1 VLIKRMLN
9 GDVEDADLHYYLGL
23 VFEAQDSVDNA
34 RMEFEKTLVL
44 RPAFADAW
52 LRLCSMDLRRK
63 AFDAA
68 LSTAQ
73 RFTKASRSLAAS
85 WRTEGYVRNVR
96 REYSLALPLLKK
108 AVGLDSSDSFAWFEL
123 GSALER
129 SGDLAAAAVAFRR
142 VLAIRPGDPAAA
154 NYLGYMWADKGLR
167 LDSAKKLIALALEGD
182 SANGAYLDSYAWV
195 FYKLGNADSAYVY
208 ILKAIEQ
215 INDDGTVYGHYGD
228 ILQKRGETASALD
241 AYKKS
246 LAIDPDSEDAAR
258 IREKIRLL
266 EAKPGVPVLENKTG
280 KK

>member
-1 VLIKRMLN
+1 
-9 GDVEDADLHYYLGL
+9 
-23 VFEAQDSVDNA
+23 
-34 RMEFEKTLVL
+34 
-44 RPAFADAW
+44 
-52 LRLCSMDLRRK
+52 MDLRRK

-68 LSTAQ
+68 LSSAR

-96 REYSLALPLLKK
+96 REYTLALPLLKK
-108 AVGLDSSDSFAWFEL
+108 AVGLDSSDTFAWFEL

-129 SGDLAAAAVAFRR
+129 TGDLTAAAVAFRR
-142 VLAIRPGDPAAA
+142 VLAIRPGDAAAA

-167 LDSAKKLIALALEGD
+167 LDSAKKLIALALDGD

-266 EAKPGVPVLENKTG
+266 ENKGTGPVEQNKPG